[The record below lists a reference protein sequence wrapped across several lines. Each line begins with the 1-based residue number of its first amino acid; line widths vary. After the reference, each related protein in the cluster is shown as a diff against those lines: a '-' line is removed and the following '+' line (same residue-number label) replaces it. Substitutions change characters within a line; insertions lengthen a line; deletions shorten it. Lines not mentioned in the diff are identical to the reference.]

1 MAIPERARALPKFS
15 VLGLGEPF
23 IANLCGKW
31 LGLRLNG
38 CFAAIAVGHGPES
51 FRGLSPSVVTLTQSS
66 PFLSPFEHP
75 QTLPRVNPVGHGVTP
90 HKSGPACVHVL
101 GQIGWRHRPNE
112 LLGPT

>member
-38 CFAAIAVGHGPES
+38 CCAALADI
-51 FRGLSPSVVTLTQSS
+51 GLPRRLPAIGQWQTLTAGWQ
-66 PFLSPFEHP
+66 
-75 QTLPRVNPVGHGVTP
+75 RAD
-90 HKSGPACVHVL
+90 SGYQLAP
-101 GQIGWRHRPNE
+101 
-112 LLGPT
+112 